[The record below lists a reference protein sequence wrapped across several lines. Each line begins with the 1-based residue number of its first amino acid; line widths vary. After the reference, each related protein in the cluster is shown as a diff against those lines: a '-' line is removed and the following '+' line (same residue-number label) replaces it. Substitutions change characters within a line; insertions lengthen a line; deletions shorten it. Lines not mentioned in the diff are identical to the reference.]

1 MPTSGHAARPEA
13 AAPAD
18 PADTSAPEP
27 SLPPETEAAEKASPA
42 QEEYVAAVN
51 ARLEQVL
58 HQKRSEM
65 VKISAEAGP
74 LAESLLALTSGGKK
88 LRPVLAWIGW
98 RAASGDAAH
107 PPQPLIELGVA
118 LELFQAAALVHDDVI
133 DRSSTRRGQP
143 SAHVRF
149 AQLHTNRGYAGSAPH
164 FGTSGAILTGDLSLS
179 WASEAFDGAHES
191 AGSPTAA
198 ARGAFRRMHT
208 EVITGQYLDVLSE
221 VASAPENE
229 EQAVKQARN
238 VLRHKAAKYSTEYP
252 IALGCALAGGSD
264 ELLRT
269 LSEAALPLGEAFQLR
284 DDLLG
289 VFGDPKVTGKPVGDD
304 LREGKRTELIAYG
317 LHRSSAA
324 EAQRLE
330 AMLGDP
336 ELTEH
341 DVAEARDILAA
352 SGAMTL
358 VEDEI
363 TRLTDQSAGVARR
376 LPDLGVSPTVAAD
389 FDRVARRLTARTS

>member
-1 MPTSGHAARPEA
+1 MPTPGHAAEP
-13 AAPAD
+13 D
-18 PADTSAPEP
+18 PALTSAPEP
-27 SLPPETEAAEKASPA
+27 SLPEEAEVAPETTPA

-98 RAASGDAAH
+98 RAAAGDFEH
-107 PPQPLIELGVA
+107 PPQPLIDLGVS

-143 SAHVRF
+143 STHVRF
-149 AQLHTNRGYAGSAPH
+149 ERLHSNRRYAGSTQH

-179 WASEAFDGAHES
+179 WASEAFDAAHDDAES
-191 AGSPTAA
+191 PPSA
-198 ARGAFRRMHT
+198 ARTTFRRMHT

-221 VASAPENE
+221 VAAAPENE

-238 VLRHKAAKYSTEYP
+238 VLRFKAAKYSTEYP
-252 IALGCALAGGSD
+252 IALGCALAGGGE

-269 LSEAALPLGEAFQLR
+269 LSEAALHLGEAFQLR

-289 VFGDPKVTGKPVGDD
+289 VFGDPAVTGKPVGDD

-317 LHRSSAA
+317 LHRSAPQ

-330 AMLGDP
+330 SMLGRQD
-336 ELTEH
+336 LSEH
-341 DVAEARDILAA
+341 EVAEARDILTV

-358 VEDEI
+358 VEEEI
-363 TRLTDQSAGVARR
+363 TRLTEQSAQVAQR
-376 LPDLGVSPTVAAD
+376 LPELGVSPDVAAD
-389 FDRVARRLTARTS
+389 FDRIAQRLTARTS